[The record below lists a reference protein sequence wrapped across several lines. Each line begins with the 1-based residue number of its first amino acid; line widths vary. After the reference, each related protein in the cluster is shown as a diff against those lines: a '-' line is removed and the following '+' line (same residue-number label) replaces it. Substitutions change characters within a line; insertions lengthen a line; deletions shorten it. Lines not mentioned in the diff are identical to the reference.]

1 MGGVQNFGERFAVG
15 PAAALYALAAA
26 ASWTGGPRRRL
37 EGREVD
43 CPASAFELAWSA
55 VPRPRHLHVPIA
67 VAAAAALVGSARTAA
82 ADHSLQALTTLTTGY
97 TDNVQT
103 VPDNPADPTVTPS
116 VQSDAFANVAPGII
130 FSHEGQR
137 ITQVL
142 RYTLS
147 IRLYADQSGANSF
160 SNNLLY
166 GAVVPLTPRS
176 GITFDL
182 SAGHGR
188 QNAFETVA
196 QNTPIIGQPNGDQA
210 YAQAAAGLSY
220 TYQLTRSW
228 QYQQSIGASIY
239 QPIDDTSSV
248 GRRTS
253 GTGSVGIGKTF
264 NYHSFTLS
272 GRGTYSVLDT
282 GEDLQGVELDD
293 QKTILLGPELR
304 WVHDLSQDFST
315 DASVGVTVTFPVGEF
330 QDREVFPVGAA
341 YLRWARDRYA
351 ASVGYRRSIA
361 TNIVLGETEATHVA
375 EARGVVPIPLAEKLS
390 MAGAVGYSD
399 GRSIGILT
407 ASGEQVE
414 GHTTQWVGD
423 ISTSWQATDAISTS
437 LRYQR
442 VWQDRQDPRLMELG
456 GTSDEQHTRRQQ
468 ITVVLEGRW
477 PTRQAVELPTDA
489 SSRVDSGLESMTRRE
504 QSLVR

>member
-1 MGGVQNFGERFAVG
+1 MNG
-15 PAAALYALAAA
+15 
-26 ASWTGGPRRRL
+26 
-37 EGREVD
+37 
-43 CPASAFELAWSA
+43 
-55 VPRPRHLHVPIA
+55 VPRPHRLPVRFA
-67 VAAAAALVGSARTAA
+67 SAAAAAAALVGASRTAA

-97 TDNVQT
+97 TDNVQA

-116 VQSDAFANVAPGII
+116 VQSDAFANIAPGII
-130 FSHEGQR
+130 FSHEGTR

-176 GITFDL
+176 GLNFDL

-196 QNTPIIGQPNGDQA
+196 QDTPIIGQPNGDQA

-220 TYQLTRSW
+220 NYQLTRSW

-239 QPIDDTSSV
+239 QPIDDTSTV
-248 GRRTS
+248 GRRTA
-253 GTGSVGIGKTF
+253 GTGSIGIAKTF
-264 NYHSFTLS
+264 NYHSFTLN

-282 GEDLQGVELDD
+282 GEDEDGVELED

-304 WVHDLSQDFST
+304 WVHDINQDFST

-351 ASVGYRRSIA
+351 AAAGYRRSVA
-361 TNIVLGETEATHVA
+361 TNIVLGETEATHVG
-375 EARGVVPIPLAEKLS
+375 EVRGVVPIPLAEKLS

-407 ASGEQVE
+407 ASGEEAE
-414 GHTTQWVGD
+414 GRTKQWIFD
-423 ISTSWQATDAISTS
+423 ISASWQATDAISTA

-442 VWQDRQDPRLMELG
+442 VWQDRRDPRLMELG
-456 GTSDEQHTRRQQ
+456 GTSDEQRTRRQQ
-468 ITVVLEGRW
+468 ITIVLEGRW
-477 PTRQAVELPTDA
+477 PTRQAVEMPKDS
-489 SSRVDSGLESMTRRE
+489 SSRVDAGLDSMSRRE
-504 QSLVR
+504 ESLVK